1 MAGRVLVVQFDF
13 AAEEESE
20 LSVRAGDKVTLLG
33 EDPDPYGRAREGRA
47 DAKSAVAPLR
57 NDAAPRVAWSPRN
70 GRDSDVVAG

>member
-33 EDPDPYGRAREGRA
+33 EDRARASTAARGR
-47 DAKSAVAPLR
+47 R
-57 NDAAPRVAWSPRN
+57 
-70 GRDSDVVAG
+70 